1 MTMKS
6 TDVTMLA
13 EEYQLLAE
21 DAGIASSPEITD
33 GQIERLK
40 RLLAKEGDWTSR
52 AAEELIHLVRRYGIF
67 MLRNALA
74 LSIALDIEDGEAGF

>member
-1 MTMKS
+1 MATKP

-13 EEYQLLAE
+13 EEYQILAE
-21 DAGIASSPEITD
+21 EVGIATSPEITD

-40 RLLAKEGDWTSR
+40 RLLAKEGDWSSR
-52 AAEELIHLVRRYGIF
+52 AAEELLYLVRHYGIF

-74 LSIALDIEDGEAGF
+74 LSIALGIEDGEAGF